1 MESRRPGRR
10 PSQVRPRPPVGSR
23 PRPVRARPAAPS
35 TTRLS
40 AHKSIERGPGAPILL
55 RLLLVVGVVALVG
68 GVVWVGSGGVGIVAA
83 GINGAVDGLVTKLST
98 TPSPTPSPTEAV
110 SDAPAI
116 TKPDQPYTNEDI
128 IDITVTVPT
137 SLAGKPDHSVRLWLA
152 PEEEQPQVVAE
163 GSIGPTPTV
172 ILPDVPLVK
181 GKNPF
186 FATIVGPS
194 NESEPSPVVTWIQDK
209 TKPPIQITSPKDK
222 AVVNGDVVTITGKTQ
237 GGSAI
242 AARNEAT
249 GRTVTGAAKNDGTF
263 SLKVPIVAGTNGI
276 TLTVTDVAA
285 NAASKVVTV
294 RKGSGKLTVS
304 LTADKYRF
312 RATRLPAD
320 VQFTVTVVDPD
331 GRPLADV
338 SALFTITIPGLE
350 PIVSPEL
357 TTAGDGTA
365 VFQTRIARGATPGNG
380 LASVL
385 VQTDEYGKRTDRQ
398 VLTISP

>member
-1 MESRRPGRR
+1 
-10 PSQVRPRPPVGSR
+10 
-23 PRPVRARPAAPS
+23 VRARPVAPS
-35 TTRLS
+35 PTRL
-40 AHKSIERGPGAPILL
+40 APLKAIERGPGAPIVL

-68 GVVWVGSGGVGIVAA
+68 GVVWVGSGGVGLVAA
-83 GINGAVDGLVTKLST
+83 GITGAVDGLVTKLTT
-98 TPSPTPSPTEAV
+98 TPSPTPSPTEPV

-116 TKPDQPYTNEDI
+116 AKPEQPYTNLDL
-128 IDITVTVPT
+128 IDVTISVPV

-152 PEEEQPQVVAE
+152 PEQEQPRMVAE

-172 ILPDVPLVK
+172 ILPDVPLLK

-194 NESEPSPVVTWIQDK
+194 AESEPSPTVTWIQDK
-209 TKPPIQITSPKDK
+209 AKPTIQITSPKDN
-222 AVVNGDVVTITGKTQ
+222 AVVNGDVATITGKTQ
-237 GGSAI
+237 GRSTL

-249 GRTVTGAAKNDGTF
+249 GRTVTGTAKGDGTF

-276 TLTVTDVAA
+276 TLTVTDLAT
-285 NAASKVVTV
+285 NSDSMVVTV
-294 RKGSGKLTVS
+294 RKGNGKLTVS
-304 LTADKYRF
+304 LTANAYRF
-312 RATRLPAD
+312 RATRLPTD

-331 GRPLADV
+331 GRPLAYV
-338 SALFTITIPGLE
+338 SSLFTITVPGLE

-365 VFQTRIARGATPGNG
+365 VFQTRIARGATPGSG

-385 VQTDEYGKRTDRQ
+385 VQTDQYGKRTDRQ

>member
-1 MESRRPGRR
+1 
-10 PSQVRPRPPVGSR
+10 VGSR

-331 GRPLADV
+331 GRPLANV